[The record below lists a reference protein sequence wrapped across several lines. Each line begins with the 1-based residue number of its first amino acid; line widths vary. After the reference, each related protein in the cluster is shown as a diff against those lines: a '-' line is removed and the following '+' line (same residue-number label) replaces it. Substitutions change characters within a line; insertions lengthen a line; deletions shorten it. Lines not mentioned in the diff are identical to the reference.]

1 MLKSV
6 HQCTGKETIRQNY
19 KKMPFRIEGCNML
32 QMSTRFS
39 NKPASKQQQYED
51 IKIRTKS

>member
-6 HQCTGKETIRQNY
+6 QQCTGKESIRQNY